1 MTSSSKPSK
10 LNQEAFTSILE
21 YLKQADATDTT
32 TASLATNT
40 EKLDINDEQ
49 PTTLEEKVDSYC
61 KEFLYIGGPSP
72 KISRPERIEVNKQQ
86 QN

>member
-1 MTSSSKPSK
+1 MTSSSKHSK

-21 YLKQADATDTT
+21 YLQQADATDTT

-40 EKLDINDEQ
+40 QKLDVNDEQ
-49 PTTLEEKVDSYC
+49 PTTLDENVDAYC

-72 KISRPERIEVNKQQ
+72 KISRPEKKVNKQQ